1 MSQWIDV
8 EPAKGDHGE
17 VEVTVHNNDD
27 PVFLKMPADEARLFG
42 LKMIRAADASERR
55 GW

>member
-8 EPAKGDHGE
+8 EPTRNEHGE
-17 VEVTVHNNDD
+17 VDFTVHNDED
-27 PVFLKMPADEARLFG
+27 PVFLKMSADETRLLA

-55 GW
+55 G